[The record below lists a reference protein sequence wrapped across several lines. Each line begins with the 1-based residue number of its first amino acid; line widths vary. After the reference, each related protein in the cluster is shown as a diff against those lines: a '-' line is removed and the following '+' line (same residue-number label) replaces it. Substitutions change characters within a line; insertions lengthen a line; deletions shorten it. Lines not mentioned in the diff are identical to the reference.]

1 MVNDHAVGYIKEVN
15 EKGEIV
21 ILARL
26 PNLERAI
33 DRQYNEVEVIFQ
45 DGRRI
50 TPRQRRAIFAI
61 IGEIAEF
68 VEGFKNAETIEST
81 KEMLKMQFILER
93 LESMERRLFSLS
105 NVDETTASSFIDFL
119 IQFVIKHDIPTSFP
133 LIEQAE
139 DVGKYIYACAINKRC
154 VICGKKAQWHHA
166 EDRVGMG
173 RDRKEIC
180 HIGMRGM
187 PLCEEHHELSHT
199 MPQNEFNEKYHIQ
212 SIKVDDKIAKKY
224 KLKHDEVKI

>member
-1 MVNDHAVGYIKEVN
+1 MINEHAIGYIQDIN
-15 EKGEIV
+15 EAGGVV
-21 ILARL
+21 ITATL
-26 PNLERAI
+26 PNLEKAL
-33 DRQYNEVEVIFQ
+33 DRKYQEVEIIFQ

-119 IQFVIKHDIPTSFP
+119 IKFVIKHDIPTSFP

-139 DVGKYIYACAINKRC
+139 DVGKYIYACLLNRKC
-154 VICGKKAQWHHA
+154 CICGQAADLHHL
-166 EDRVGMG
+166 EGSRVGMG
-173 RDRKEIC
+173 NDRQEIHHLGRECLPLCRDHHTIC
-180 HIGMRGM
+180 HNDEKAFMD
-187 PLCEEHHELSHT
+187 
-199 MPQNEFNEKYHIQ
+199 KYHLE
-212 SIKVDDKIAKKY
+212 S
-224 KLKHDEVKI
+224 VKIDEKICRVYRLKK

>member
-1 MVNDHAVGYIKEVN
+1 MIHDHAVGYIKEVN

-139 DVGKYIYACAINKRC
+139 NVGKYIYACLLNRKC
-154 VICGKKAQWHHA
+154 CICGQAADLHHTTGSH
-166 EDRVGMG
+166 VGIGNNRQEVHHLG
-173 RDRKEIC
+173 RECLPLCREHHTIC
-180 HIGMRGM
+180 HNDEKAFMD
-187 PLCEEHHELSHT
+187 
-199 MPQNEFNEKYHIQ
+199 KYHLEPVKADEKICRVYK
-212 SIKVDDKIAKKY
+212 IKK
-224 KLKHDEVKI
+224 

>member
-1 MVNDHAVGYIKEVN
+1 MIHEHGIGYIQEVN

-50 TPRQRRAIFAI
+50 TPRQRRAVFAI

-119 IQFVIKHDIPTSFP
+119 IQFVIKHNIPTSFP

-139 DVGKYIYACAINKRC
+139 NVGKYIYACAVNRKCC
-154 VICGKKAQWHHA
+154 VCGQAADLHHV
-166 EDRVGMG
+166 EGSRIGQGNDRNEVHHLG
-173 RDRKEIC
+173 RECLPLCREHHTIC
-180 HIGMRGM
+180 HNDEKAFMD
-187 PLCEEHHELSHT
+187 
-199 MPQNEFNEKYHIQ
+199 KYHLEPVKI
-212 SIKVDDKIAKKY
+212 DDKICRVYRLKK
-224 KLKHDEVKI
+224 

>member
-1 MVNDHAVGYIKEVN
+1 MIHDHAIGYIQEVN

-139 DVGKYIYACAINKRC
+139 NVGKYIYACLLNRKC
-154 VICGKKAQWHHA
+154 CICGQAADLHHTTGSH
-166 EDRVGMG
+166 VGIGNNRQEIHHLG
-173 RDRKEIC
+173 RECLPLCREHHTIC
-180 HIGMRGM
+180 HNDEKAFI
-187 PLCEEHHELSHT
+187 S
-199 MPQNEFNEKYHIQ
+199 KYH
-212 SIKVDDKIAKKY
+212 
-224 KLKHDEVKI
+224 LEPVKIDEKVCRVFRLKK